1 MLRSI
6 TWVQFKEWIIY
17 SELEPFDELRADY
30 RTAQIV
36 QTFINMNRDTKKYPN
51 PISIDECLLP
61 FGDVEI
67 VKSKKNKQTWQ
78 EQKMIAMMYV
88 ASAKKKE

>member
-6 TWVQFKEWIIY
+6 TLSQFYEWMTFA
-17 SELEPFDELRADY
+17 EFEPFDEARDDY

-36 QTFINMNRDTKKYPN
+36 QTLINMNRDTKRHPE
-51 PISIDECLLP
+51 PIPINDCLLV
-61 FGDVEI
+61 FGDAIVE
-67 VKSKKNKQTWQ
+67 KPKKQTWQ

-88 ASAKKKE
+88 AAANKKE